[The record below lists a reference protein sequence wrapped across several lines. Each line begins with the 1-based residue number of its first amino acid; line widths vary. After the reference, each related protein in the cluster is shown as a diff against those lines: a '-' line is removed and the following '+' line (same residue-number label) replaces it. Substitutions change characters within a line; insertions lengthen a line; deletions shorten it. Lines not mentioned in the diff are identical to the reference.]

1 MLQLDGFPTGD
12 GVKADRS
19 AGRLTGSMME
29 LQTLQEALKVE
40 IQIHQ
45 KLVAQMKQDPQ
56 NADLKK
62 QLHELQAKIT
72 ALSEKQKKAVE
83 QLRKELLV
91 KQEPEA
97 KLQLHVQ
104 TPPAGGDIKPTNLLQ
119 SQQIPGG
126 LQQTL
131 TVTPVLTTKTLP
143 LVLKAAATPALPGS
157 VLPQRPPAVAMV
169 TTAITKPDS
178 QNAPINLQ
186 VASKLTNQSS
196 EPVRLV
202 TKNAMVV
209 QATTT
214 AQPIKVPQFVPP
226 PRLTPRPTFQPQVRP
241 KPATPT
247 NVPIAPAPP
256 PPMMA
261 APQLLQR
268 PVMLATKLSSSLP
281 SAAPIHQV
289 RIVNGQPCSKT
300 GSAPLTGIVI
310 TTPVSAATPTRLV
323 SPAQAP
329 NPTPIPTPAQPIQI
343 SSLTTEPK
351 TVKSGGGTEQ
361 KAVVSLPSSST
372 PPLSP
377 PPRSKKEDNPEKL
390 AFMVSLGLVTHD
402 HLEEIQSKRQERK
415 RRTTANPVY
424 SGAVFEPERKKSAV
438 SYLNSPLHQGTR
450 KRGRPPKYSSVPEL
464 GSLTPT
470 SPSSPVHPLP
480 LPSPSSGDGDIHED
494 FCTVCRR
501 SGQLLMCD
509 TCSRVYHLDC
519 LDPPLKTIP
528 KGMWIC
534 PKCQDQILKKEEA
547 IPWPG
552 TLAIVHSYIAYK
564 EAKEEEK
571 QKLMK
576 WSSELKVEREQ
587 LEQRVK
593 QLSNSITKCMETK
606 NTILARQKEMQ
617 LSLEKVKHLIRL
629 IQAFNFNQALAE
641 TEGKDVSARVQ
652 DSAEVAVGSE
662 AAPEANSVESV
673 KAGSS
678 SASSN
683 TDGNNK
689 PEEHGAAGNNQTT
702 GAAGGDTDSQ
712 PVPEDSA
719 VLTADNSPSVGAGGK
734 VEPVDGAVAGGGGD
748 TGTGVQAEVVAK
760 PETEAAPVVDIPTS
774 SVVATVATTNGTAE
788 PACPDHSPAGGCAT
802 NATTNSENKMA
813 AANPPPETAVEKKQ
827 EEISNSDGSNNN
839 NNSKTSE
846 PSQHSLPALVSS
858 LDNKK

>member
-1 MLQLDGFPTGD
+1 MLQLDGFPTGE
-12 GVKADRS
+12 GVQADRS

-72 ALSEKQKKAVE
+72 ALSEKQKKVVE

-97 KLQLHVQ
+97 KLQLQVQ
-104 TPPAGGDIKPTNLLQ
+104 AAPVGGDLKPTNLLQ

-131 TVTPVLTTKTLP
+131 TVTPVLTAKT
-143 LVLKAAATPALPGS
+143 LVLKAAATPALPA
-157 VLPQRPPAVAMV
+157 LPGAILSQRPPTVAMV

-178 QNAPINLQ
+178 QSVPINLQ
-186 VASKLTNQSS
+186 VASRLTNQSS

-202 TKNAMVV
+202 SKNAVV
-209 QATTT
+209 LQATTT
-214 AQPIKVPQFVPP
+214 SSSAQPIRVPQFVPP

-241 KPATPT
+241 RLATPT

-268 PVMLATKLSSSLP
+268 PVMLATKLATSLP

-289 RIVNGQPCSKT
+289 RIVNGQPCGKT
-300 GSAPLTGIVI
+300 GATPLTGIVI
-310 TTPVSAATPTRLV
+310 TTPVTATPTRLA
-323 SPAQAP
+323 SPAQALT
-329 NPTPIPTPAQPIQI
+329 NPAPLPIPPPTAPPIQI
-343 SSLTTEPK
+343 SSLISEPK
-351 TVKSGGGTEQ
+351 TVKLEAAEQ
-361 KAVVSLPSSST
+361 KASAVSLPSSST

-377 PPRSKKEDNPEKL
+377 PPRPRKEENPEKL

-450 KRGRPPKYSSVPEL
+450 KRGRPPKFSSVPEL

-470 SPSSPVHPLP
+470 SPSSPVRPLP
-480 LPSPSSGDGDIHED
+480 LPSPGSGDGDIHED

-576 WSSELKVEREQ
+576 WSSELKLEREQ

-617 LSLEKVKHLIRL
+617 LSLDKVKHLIRL

-641 TEGKDVSARVQ
+641 TEGKDVRVQ
-652 DSAEVAVGSE
+652 DGARVVVGSGAAAEVGATGKLV
-662 AAPEANSVESV
+662 V
-673 KAGSS
+673 SS
-678 SASSN
+678 SLVSS
-683 TDGNNK
+683 K
-689 PEEHGAAGNNQTT
+689 QEEQQTETAAAT
-702 GAAGGDTDSQ
+702 
-712 PVPEDSA
+712 
-719 VLTADNSPSVGAGGK
+719 
-734 VEPVDGAVAGGGGD
+734 GGGGD
-748 TGTGVQAEVVAK
+748 GNSTVLTNCPAAGAGVAPGLGGHTETTPCVEVQPK
-760 PETEAAPVVDIPTS
+760 PETEAAPAAP
-774 SVVATVATTNGTAE
+774 AKVATTNGTTE
-788 PACPDHSPAGGCAT
+788 LPPCPAHSPAA
-802 NATTNSENKMA
+802 AENKISA
-813 AANPPPETAVEKKQ
+813 VNPAETAVEKKQ
-827 EEISNSDGSNNN
+827 EELSDGS

-846 PSQHSLPALVSS
+846 PSQHSLPALLSS
-858 LDNKK
+858 LDDKK

>member
-1 MLQLDGFPTGD
+1 
-12 GVKADRS
+12 
-19 AGRLTGSMME
+19 MME

-72 ALSEKQKKAVE
+72 ALSEKQKKVVE

-97 KLQLHVQ
+97 KLQLQVQ
-104 TPPAGGDIKPTNLLQ
+104 TPPVGGDIKPANLLPN
-119 SQQIPGG
+119 QQIPGG

-143 LVLKAAATPALPGS
+143 LVLKAAATPTLPGS
-157 VLPQRPPAVAMV
+157 VLPQRPPTVAMV
-169 TTAITKPDS
+169 TTAITKPDT
-178 QNAPINLQ
+178 QNTPINLQ

-202 TKNAMVV
+202 SKNAMML
-209 QATTT
+209 QATATS

-247 NVPIAPAPP
+247 NIPIAPAPP

-289 RIVNGQPCSKT
+289 RIVNGQPCGKT
-300 GSAPLTGIVI
+300 GSTPLTGIVI
-310 TTPVSAATPTRLV
+310 TTPVSTAAPRLA

-329 NPTPIPTPAQPIQI
+329 APIPVPTQTQAQPIQI
-343 SSLTTEPK
+343 SSLTSDPK
-351 TVKSGGGTEQ
+351 TVKAGGEVEQ
-361 KAVVSLPSSST
+361 KVVVSLPSSST

-377 PPRSKKEDNPEKL
+377 PPRPKKEENPEKL

-571 QKLMK
+571 QKLIK
-576 WSSELKVEREQ
+576 WSSELKLEREQ

-617 LSLEKVKHLIRL
+617 LSLDKVKHLIRL
-629 IQAFNFNQALAE
+629 IQAFNFNQALTE
-641 TEGKDVSARVQ
+641 TEGKFVRVQ
-652 DSAEVAVGSE
+652 DRAEGGVSSD
-662 AAPEANSVESV
+662 AAPKTNSLENVV
-673 KAGSS
+673 AGSS
-678 SASSN
+678 SASHN
-683 TDGNNK
+683 TDGTDK
-689 PEEHGAAGNNQTT
+689 PEEHGAATIDRT
-702 GAAGGDTDSQ
+702 AAATGDTDG
-712 PVPEDSA
+712 PA
-719 VLTADNSPSVGAGGK
+719 VLQRSGGVLAADNSPA
-734 VEPVDGAVAGGGGD
+734 AGGGGTTE
-748 TGTGVQAEVVAK
+748 TGLQAEVVGKA
-760 PETEAAPVVDIPTS
+760 ETEAAPVVDIPTS
-774 SVVATVATTNGTAE
+774 SVVAVVATTNGTTE
-788 PACPDHSPAGGCAT
+788 PTCPDHSTAGACT
-802 NATTNSENKMA
+802 NTTIPNSENKMA
-813 AANPPPETAVEKKQ
+813 AVNPPETAVEKKP
-827 EEISNSDGSNNN
+827 EEDSDGDGSNTNN
-839 NNSKTSE
+839 NKTSE
-846 PSQHSLPALVSS
+846 PSQHSLPAHVSR

>member
-1 MLQLDGFPTGD
+1 
-12 GVKADRS
+12 
-19 AGRLTGSMME
+19 MME

-72 ALSEKQKKAVE
+72 ALSEKQKKVVE

-91 KQEPEA
+91 KQEPET

-104 TPPAGGDIKPTNLLQ
+104 TPPVGGDLKPANLLQ

-143 LVLKAAATPALPGS
+143 LVLKAAATPALPAS
-157 VLPQRPPAVAMV
+157 VLSPRPPTVAMV
-169 TTAITKPDS
+169 TTSITKSES
-178 QNAPINLQ
+178 QNVPINLQ

-196 EPVRLV
+196 EPMRLV
-202 TKNAMVV
+202 SKNAMVV
-209 QATTT
+209 QATTTT

-226 PRLTPRPTFQPQVRP
+226 PRLMPRPTFQPQVRP
-241 KPATPT
+241 KPATST

-268 PVMLATKLSSSLP
+268 PVMLATKLSSPLP

-300 GSAPLTGIVI
+300 GTTPLTGE
-310 TTPVSAATPTRLV
+310 LV
-323 SPAQAP
+323 VTGS
-329 NPTPIPTPAQPIQI
+329 
-343 SSLTTEPK
+343 
-351 TVKSGGGTEQ
+351 EQ
-361 KAVVSLPSSST
+361 KAVVTIPSSST

-377 PPRSKKEDNPEKL
+377 PLPPPRPKKEENPEKL

-438 SYLNSPLHQGTR
+438 SYLNSPLHQGAR
-450 KRGRPPKYSSVPEL
+450 KRGLYEI
-464 GSLTPT
+464 LTPRVKNLPQLAET
-470 SPSSPVHPLP
+470 LGRETDWSNSS
-480 LPSPSSGDGDIHED
+480 SQGDIHED

-576 WSSELKVEREQ
+576 WSSELKLEREQ

-629 IQAFNFNQALAE
+629 IQAFNFNQTLEE
-641 TEGKDVSARVQ
+641 TEGKDINSRVQ
-652 DSAEVAVGSE
+652 NSAEGVVCSE
-662 AAPEANSVESV
+662 SAPDSNSVEQMKDGNASV
-673 KAGSS
+673 SS
-678 SASSN
+678 SS
-683 TDGNNK
+683 TDGNNQ
-689 PEEHGAAGNNQTT
+689 EEHRATGINEKIQATVAGDP
-702 GAAGGDTDSQ
+702 GS
-712 PVPEDSA
+712 PA
-719 VLTADNSPSVGAGGK
+719 VVVDGRILTADNSPGLAAGDTAESE
-734 VEPVDGAVAGGGGD
+734 VPAASAVA
-748 TGTGVQAEVVAK
+748 A
-760 PETEAAPVVDIPTS
+760 
-774 SVVATVATTNGTAE
+774 VATTNGTTE
-788 PACPDHSPAGGCAT
+788 LACPAHSPAGGCNT
-802 NATTNSENKMA
+802 NTDNRMA
-813 AANPPPETAVEKKQ
+813 AVTSPETATEKKQ
-827 EEISNSDGSNNN
+827 EEITDSDGSNNS
-839 NNSKTSE
+839 NSKTSE
-846 PSQHSLPALVSS
+846 PCQHSLPALVSS

>member
-1 MLQLDGFPTGD
+1 MLQVDGFPTGD
-12 GVKADRS
+12 GVQADRS

-72 ALSEKQKKAVE
+72 ALSEKQKKVVE

-91 KQEPEA
+91 KQEPET

-104 TPPAGGDIKPTNLLQ
+104 TPP
-119 SQQIPGG
+119 
-126 LQQTL
+126 TL

-157 VLPQRPPAVAMV
+157 VLPQRQPTVAMV
-169 TTAITKPDS
+169 TTAITKPEL
-178 QNAPINLQ
+178 QNSPINLQ
-186 VASKLTNQSS
+186 VAGKLTNQSS
-196 EPVRLV
+196 EPVRLS
-202 TKNAMVV
+202 KNAIV
-209 QATTT
+209 
-214 AQPIKVPQFVPP
+214 
-226 PRLTPRPTFQPQVRP
+226 VRP
-241 KPATPT
+241 KLATPT
-247 NVPIAPAPP
+247 NIPIAPAPP

-268 PVMLATKLSSSLP
+268 PVMLTTKLTSSLS

-300 GSAPLTGIVI
+300 GSTPLTGIVI
-310 TTPVSAATPTRLV
+310 TTPVSSSPARLV

-329 NPTPIPTPAQPIQI
+329 TPTPILTPTPAQPIQI
-343 SSLTTEPK
+343 SSLNTEPK
-351 TVKSGGGTEQ
+351 QTVKSGGAEQ
-361 KAVVSLPSSST
+361 KAVVCLPSSST

-377 PPRSKKEDNPEKL
+377 PAPPPRPKENPEKL

-470 SPSSPVHPLP
+470 SPSSPVHPFP

-571 QKLMK
+571 LKLMK
-576 WSSELKVEREQ
+576 WSSELKLEREQ

-593 QLSNSITKCMETK
+593 LLSNSITKCMETK

-617 LSLEKVKHLIRL
+617 MSLDKVKHLIRL
-629 IQAFNFNQALAE
+629 IQAFNFNKALAE
-641 TEGKDVSARVQ
+641 TDGKDISARVQ
-652 DSAEVAVGSE
+652 DRAESAAGSETATGDNSAEKIKDGI
-662 AAPEANSVESV
+662 
-673 KAGSS
+673 S

-683 TDGNNK
+683 TDENDK
-689 PEEHGAAGNNQTT
+689 QEEHGAAGNNPTS
-702 GAAGGDTDSQ
+702 GATGGDTES
-712 PVPEDSA
+712 PAPLEDSA
-719 VLTADNSPSVGAGGK
+719 VPTADNSPAVGTEAGAGAGGGAVASVGAGAG
-734 VEPVDGAVAGGGGD
+734 VGAGTVGD
-748 TGTGVQAEVVAK
+748 TGTGLQAEVVAK
-760 PETEAAPVVDIPTS
+760 PDTETVPVVDIPAPL
-774 SVVATVATTNGTAE
+774 VVATVATTNGTAE
-788 PACPDHSPAGGCAT
+788 PACPDHSPTGGCTT
-802 NATTNSENKMA
+802 NATTNSENKIA
-813 AANPPPETAVEKKQ
+813 AVNPPETAVEKKQ
-827 EEISNSDGSNNN
+827 EEITDSDGSN

>member
-1 MLQLDGFPTGD
+1 MLQLDGFPTGE
-12 GVKADRS
+12 GVQADRS

-72 ALSEKQKKAVE
+72 ALSEKQKKVVE

-97 KLQLHVQ
+97 KLQLQVQ
-104 TPPAGGDIKPTNLLQ
+104 AAPVGGDLKPTNLLQ

-131 TVTPVLTTKTLP
+131 TVTPVLTAKT
-143 LVLKAAATPALPGS
+143 LVLKAAATPALPGAILS
-157 VLPQRPPAVAMV
+157 QRPPTVAMV

-178 QNAPINLQ
+178 QNVPINLQ
-186 VASKLTNQSS
+186 VASRLTNQSS

-202 TKNAMVV
+202 SKNAVV
-209 QATTT
+209 LQATTT
-214 AQPIKVPQFVPP
+214 TSAQPIRVPQFVPP

-241 KPATPT
+241 RLATPT

-268 PVMLATKLSSSLP
+268 PVMLATKLAASLP

-289 RIVNGQPCSKT
+289 RIVNGQPCGKT
-300 GSAPLTGIVI
+300 GAAPLTGIVI
-310 TTPVSAATPTRLV
+310 TTPVTATPTRLA
-323 SPAQAP
+323 SPAQALT
-329 NPTPIPTPAQPIQI
+329 NPAPLPAPAPPAPPIQI
-343 SSLTTEPK
+343 SSLISEPK
-351 TVKSGGGTEQ
+351 QSVKLEAAEQ

-377 PPRSKKEDNPEKL
+377 PPRPKKEENPEKL

-450 KRGRPPKYSSVPEL
+450 KRGRPPKFSSVPEL

-470 SPSSPVHPLP
+470 SPSSPVRPLP
-480 LPSPSSGDGDIHED
+480 LPSPGSGDGDIHED

-576 WSSELKVEREQ
+576 WSSELKLEREQ

-617 LSLEKVKHLIRL
+617 LSLDKVKHLIRL

-641 TEGKDVSARVQ
+641 TEGKDVRVQ
-652 DSAEVAVGSE
+652 DGARAALGSGAAAEVGSVGKQ
-662 AAPEANSVESV
+662 VV
-673 KAGSS
+673 SS
-678 SASSN
+678 SLVAS
-683 TDGNNK
+683 K
-689 PEEHGAAGNNQTT
+689 QEEQQTE
-702 GAAGGDTDSQ
+702 G
-712 PVPEDSA
+712 
-719 VLTADNSPSVGAGGK
+719 
-734 VEPVDGAVAGGGGD
+734 AGGGGD
-748 TGTGVQAEVVAK
+748 GNSTVLTNCPGAGAGVALGLGGHTETGPRVEVQAK
-760 PETEAAPVVDIPTS
+760 PETEAAPAAP
-774 SVVATVATTNGTAE
+774 ATAATTNGTAE
-788 PACPDHSPAGGCAT
+788 PPCPTHSPAA
-802 NATTNSENKMA
+802 AENKIA
-813 AANPPPETAVEKKQ
+813 AVNPAETAVEKKQ
-827 EEISNSDGSNNN
+827 EELSDGS

-846 PSQHSLPALVSS
+846 PSQHSLPALLSS
-858 LDNKK
+858 LDDKK